1 MGIPHVTIEHGAPF
15 FYQGGKQYYRKNI
28 GAANIKL
35 LWGNYNLDMMK
46 KYGCSKKMLR
56 VTGFPRFDD
65 LIKFQPISN
74 STPRVLFLS
83 TWKIPGQ
90 IKEIWRETVAQAK
103 SLDYELVLKYHP
115 QEHQRGYLIQQD
127 EIPPWVK
134 IIKNENLYDEVSKS
148 DLVIST
154 PTSVLIAA
162 LYYNKPIFCYYP
174 MFMRKYWKGLIEFYR
189 KFNFIPKSSRVY
201 KFDLK
206 KLVESKPN
214 LEKYNKM
221 LKYVANGTDGKSC
234 QNIYNECMKIN

>member
-46 KYGCSKKMLR
+46 KYGCSKKILR

-174 MFMRKYWKGLIEFYR
+174 MFMKKYWKGLIEFYR
-189 KFNFIPKSSRVY
+189 KFNFIPKSNMFDN
-201 KFDLK
+201 FDLK
-206 KLVESKPN
+206 KLAESKPN
-214 LEKYNKM
+214 SDEYTKM
-221 LKYVANGTDGKSC
+221 LDYVANGIDGKCC
-234 QNIYNECMKIN
+234 QNVYSECMAIL